1 VSNEGLLERLNKGKQ
16 VRNTIKHYEKIQIV
30 LGERQDGVIARNTL
44 LALAAKAGTTPGEN
58 GFTYGLLYANELW
71 QAEAARRAVRDLA

>member
-1 VSNEGLLERLNKGKQ
+1 MSNEGLLERLNKGKQ
-16 VRNTIKHYEKIQIV
+16 VRNTIKHYERFRSCSASGRMASSHETHCWLWQRKPERR
-30 LGERQDGVIARNTL
+30 LG
-44 LALAAKAGTTPGEN
+44 KN